1 MPRTHKPDDAAFRQQ
16 AVELALTSGK
26 PFCDV
31 ARDLGVSVD
40 TLRSWRQKQ
49 ERQPVIS
56 PATTAEP
63 RSDLERENQRLRR
76 ELAYTQRQRE
86 ILKKA
91 LAICSA
97 QPELLDGSN

>member
-1 MPRTHKPDDAAFRQQ
+1 MPRTHKPYDAAFRQQ

-26 PFCDV
+26 PFREM

-40 TLRSWRQKQ
+40 TLRSWRQTQ
-49 ERQPVIS
+49 ERQP
-56 PATTAEP
+56 ATGPVTVTKTP
-63 RSDLERENQRLRR
+63 SDLDRENQRLRR